1 MRIPTNDYFDLLLKL
16 LYKTPFTFAE
26 NQLLAPM
33 APKNKES
40 VTAWLWFLL
49 SYDAKE
55 VFGCEMH
62 QKRW

>member
-40 VTAWLWFLL
+40 VTA
-49 SYDAKE
+49 
-55 VFGCEMH
+55 
-62 QKRW
+62 